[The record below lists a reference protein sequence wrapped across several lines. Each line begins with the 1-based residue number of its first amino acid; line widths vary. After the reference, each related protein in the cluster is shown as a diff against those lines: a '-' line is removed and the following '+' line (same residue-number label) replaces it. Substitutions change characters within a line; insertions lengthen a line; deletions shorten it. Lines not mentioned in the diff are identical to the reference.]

1 MKILVFCAHADDEVI
16 GLGGTIRKFAN
27 AGAEIRLIHFSAGA
41 EGYASLEEKDT
52 ICATRAAEVE
62 KVCRILGV
70 SSYRNFNLLD
80 WSIPADNSTYRLVI
94 EEIRSFQ
101 PDAVFTHF
109 ESDYRDHRN
118 VSIAVSEGHFHASLA
133 CAIEQAPVWK
143 DVPLYHFEVIKLIP
157 EPEIIID
164 ISDTMDA
171 KLEAMAVY
179 ASQTGVVG
187 GADQMLFSR
196 ASMRGQNIGVRYGE
210 ALIRNKMRPRKIN
223 DLNKLLEM

>member
-70 SSYRNFNLLD
+70 SSYRNFNLPD

-157 EPEIIID
+157 EPEMIID

>member
-41 EGYASLEEKDT
+41 EGYAALEEKNT
-52 ICATRAAEVE
+52 ICQTRAAEVE
-62 KVCRILGV
+62 KVCRILGI
-70 SSYRNFNLLD
+70 SSYRNFDLLD
-80 WSIPADNSTYRLVI
+80 WSIPSDNSTYRLVI

-157 EPEIIID
+157 EPEMIID
-164 ISDTMDA
+164 ISETMDA

-187 GADQMLFSR
+187 GADQMLSSR
-196 ASMRGQNIGVRYGE
+196 ASMRGQSIGVRYGE
-210 ALIRNKMRPRKIN
+210 ALVRNKMRARKIN